1 MPKYGFWVNCLISF
15 PELSNEASR
24 IESGSES
31 PEFYGRNVETL
42 KTEARKQASKQA
54 SKLQQQF

>member
-42 KTEARKQASKQA
+42 KTEARKQASK
-54 SKLQQQF
+54 LQQQF